1 MAGLLLT
8 TKNHHMKYLFI
19 LLFPCFLNAQIEVK
33 KVVVLTDTTIQV
45 QGVPD
50 TTYWQFDKATKRFNL
65 KDVNLFR
72 AQLIKVQGGTK
83 QVNLDSGVLPRREYR
98 EWLKTQLTWIEGDI
112 ENSRKKIAESQLLKL
127 EVGLQLGR

>member
-1 MAGLLLT
+1 
-8 TKNHHMKYLFI
+8 MKYILI
-19 LLFPCFLNAQIEVK
+19 LLFPCFLNAQIEVE
-33 KVVVLTDTTIQV
+33 KVVVLTDSTIQV

-50 TTYWQFDKATKRFNL
+50 TTYWQFDNATKRFKL

-72 AQLIKVQGGTK
+72 AQLIKVRGGTK

-127 EVGLQLGR
+127 EIGLQLGR

>member
-1 MAGLLLT
+1 
-8 TKNHHMKYLFI
+8 MKYILI
-19 LLFPCFLNAQIEVK
+19 LLFPCFLSAQIELE
-33 KVVVLTDTTIQV
+33 KVVVLTDSTIQV

-50 TTYWQFDKATKRFNL
+50 TTYWQFDTASKKYKQ
-65 KDVNLFR
+65 KDVDLYR

-112 ENSRKKIAESQLLKL
+112 ENSRKKIAERQLMKL
-127 EVGLQLGR
+127 EINLQLK

>member
-1 MAGLLLT
+1 
-8 TKNHHMKYLFI
+8 MKYLFI
-19 LLFPCFLNAQIEVK
+19 LLFPCFLSAQIEVK
-33 KVVVLTDTTIQV
+33 KVVVLTDSTIQV

-50 TTYWQFDKATKRFNL
+50 TTYWQFDTAKKTFKQ
-65 KDVNLFR
+65 KDVDLYR

-112 ENSRKKIAESQLLKL
+112 ENSRKKIAESQLMKL
-127 EVGLQLGR
+127 EINLQLK